1 MRKELL
7 AALLISAYWIIA
19 GFVTAYAAWE
29 QGYVAGGANN
39 FPTYHSPMPDAWSLG
54 LILMVVGLI
63 LTFVLLRTLLPSR
76 ATQRRRLMR
85 LLDEAGIEDVE
96 VIQRKLN
103 AVSSEYSP
111 DELQRAASLE
121 ALLREP
127 KRKNR
132 AD

>member
-19 GFVTAYAAWE
+19 GFLVAYSAWDR
-29 QGYVAGGANN
+29 GYMVSTN
-39 FPTYHSPMPDAWSLG
+39 FSFQSALPDPYSLG
-54 LILMVVGLI
+54 IPLAVVGLI

-76 ATQRRRLMR
+76 ATQRKRLLR
-85 LLDEAGIEDVE
+85 LLDDVGVEDVE